1 MWRLTPIEDKH
12 LVRALKGIDRTP
24 HPATSNEAFFL
35 KLLAL
40 SPASVRAYL
49 QAEAALANGMLTL
62 LQREQIA
69 LAVAEINGSNYC
81 VATHEQAARHA
92 GLGDKEI
99 LSARNA
105 SASDPN
111 TAAML
116 HFVQAV
122 VLQRG
127 EVSDTDFSTV
137 KNAGFAEAEIIEILT
152 NVILN
157 GFTNYFNLLA
167 RTDLGQLLERP
178 DGTARLAAK
187 TMPACSCAQ

>member
-1 MWRLTPIEDKH
+1 
-12 LVRALKGIDRTP
+12 
-24 HPATSNEAFFL
+24 
-35 KLLAL
+35 
-40 SPASVRAYL
+40 
-49 QAEAALANGMLTL
+49 
-62 LQREQIA
+62 
-69 LAVAEINGSNYC
+69 
-81 VATHEQAARHA
+81 
-92 GLGDKEI
+92 
-99 LSARNA
+99 
-105 SASDPN
+105 
-111 TAAML
+111 ML

-157 GFTNYFNLLA
+157 TFTNYFNLLA